1 MTTIDLDDAINTL
14 NDIVKHGSAADLRAV
29 TAAVA
34 SWTPRMQ
41 TVKNFLAAEEQLEN
55 LVQGLREDL
64 RSAYFEHGYQHQNQ
78 WYHRFQQMQGWIDA
92 GTKPILQHKVKP

>member
-1 MTTIDLDDAINTL
+1 MSGDLDDAINTL

-29 TAAVA
+29 TEAVA

-64 RSAYFEHGYQHQNQ
+64 RCAYFEHGYQHQNA
-78 WYHRFQQMQGWIDA
+78 WYHRFQQMQSWINA
-92 GTKPILQHKVKP
+92 NLNPPTQLKVKP